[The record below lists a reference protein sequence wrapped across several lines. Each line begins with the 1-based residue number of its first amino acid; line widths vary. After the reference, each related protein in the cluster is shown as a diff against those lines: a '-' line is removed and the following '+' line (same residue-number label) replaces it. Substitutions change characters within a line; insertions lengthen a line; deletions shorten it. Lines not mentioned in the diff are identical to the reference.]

1 MKYIVILCDGMADKP
16 LEELGGKTPLEA
28 ARTANMDRLA
38 EKAEI
43 GMVRTVPDG
52 MAPGSDTANLSVIG
66 YDPKK
71 YYSGRSP
78 LEALSIGAEM
88 GDKDVSFRCNLVTL
102 SEEEN
107 SYEER
112 VILDHSSGEI
122 PTEEAAVLLDALK
135 KGLERE
141 GYAFYTGTSY
151 RHLLIQKEGKVVELT
166 APHDILTRRIGE
178 YLPKS

>member
-1 MKYIVILCDGMADKP
+1 MADEP
-16 LEELGGKTPLEA
+16 LEGLGGKTPLEA
-28 ARTANMDRLA
+28 AQTKNMDRLA

-43 GMVRTVPDG
+43 GMVCTVPED

-88 GDKDVSFRCNLVTL
+88 DEKDVSFRCNLVTL
-102 SEEEN
+102 TEEQDR
-107 SYEER
+107 YEDR

-122 PTEEAAVLLDALK
+122 STKEAADLLEALRG
-135 KGLERE
+135 GLKRRGCAYYSGTFSSRKRE
-141 GYAFYTGTSY
+141 KWS
-151 RHLLIQKEGKVVELT
+151 I
-166 APHDILTRRIGE
+166 
-178 YLPKS
+178 

>member
-1 MKYIVILCDGMADKP
+1 MKYIVILCDGMADEP

-88 GDKDVSFRCNLVTL
+88 GDKDVSFRCNLVSL

-107 SYEER
+107 SYE
-112 VILDHSSGEI
+112 
-122 PTEEAAVLLDALK
+122 
-135 KGLERE
+135 
-141 GYAFYTGTSY
+141 
-151 RHLLIQKEGKVVELT
+151 
-166 APHDILTRRIGE
+166 
-178 YLPKS
+178 